1 MDDVGSAL
9 CVGRTTGVDEPPRYA
24 RSFRP
29 RRRGLSPARDER
41 YRALLPLW
49 TLPEG
54 DDVLDLDAMF
64 GRADADVVLDI
75 GFGGGEGL
83 VELAAVRPH
92 ECVIGVEVHT
102 PGVAH
107 VLDAIDSGGW
117 QHVRVVEDDVLDLLP
132 RFAPSSLS
140 GIRIWFPDPWPK
152 NRQRHRRLVREQVV
166 PQLVD
171 RLRIGGTLH
180 VATDID
186 DYARQVLEVVAG
198 EPRLAGGVVPRPDW
212 RPLTRFERRGLEA
225 GRDAVDM
232 IFSRVS

>member
-1 MDDVGSAL
+1 M
-9 CVGRTTGVDEPPRYA
+9 
-24 RSFRP
+24 
-29 RRRGLSPARDER
+29 
-41 YRALLPLW
+41 
-49 TLPEG
+49 
-54 DDVLDLDAMF
+54 LDLDAMF

-83 VELAAVRPH
+83 VELAAVRPD

-186 DYARQVLEVVAG
+186 DYAAQTVRLCDAHPSLE
-198 EPRLAGGVVPRPDW
+198 GGPIDRPAW
-212 RPLTRFERRGLEA
+212 RPVTRYERKGLAA
-225 GRDAVDM
+225 GHVVTDLLYRRSSV
-232 IFSRVS
+232 